1 MNKHNAAQYLPLVQ
15 ALADGKEVQRIM
27 GNGSWNNLGDYDF
40 QRPPDYYRIVEPTK
54 PMTTPTTR
62 TPQQASIE
70 AREAREAWERGDL
83 VYFSKDVNEFEA
95 SRQFK
100 PFINMHVL
108 PDFSDPT
115 LIWRVAK
122 PTPPVITPG
131 KWRTREGKV
140 EEIEHGGMGSWQ
152 RKGDVAMRWYI
163 GGNYLASLQHPH
175 DLLTRVETKWRPWKP
190 EEVPLG
196 REVRSKNDHKRRELI
211 YGTGCC
217 DDAFANYELL
227 LPDGTY
233 APCGVEEVVG

>member
-1 MNKHNAAQYLPLVQ
+1 
-15 ALADGKEVQRIM
+15 
-27 GNGSWNNLGDYDF
+27 
-40 QRPPDYYRIVEPTK
+40 
-54 PMTTPTTR
+54 MTTPTTR

-70 AREAREAWERGDL
+70 AREAREAWERGEEIEIRHANAGDWSKL
-83 VYFSKDVNEFEA
+83 TGVHEPCFSFT
-95 SRQFK
+95 
-100 PFINMHVL
+100 HL
-108 PDFSDPT
+108 Y
-115 LIWRVAK
+115 WRVAK